1 LTECLVAVET
11 HTVKT
16 RKVSAMPLSDPA
28 IKKAKPTDKP
38 YKLSDGKGLYL
49 LVNAAGKY
57 WRMDYRFGGK
67 RKTLALGVYS
77 DVGLAR
83 AREKR
88 DEARKRLADGV
99 DPGELRK
106 VTKTQQAESAANS
119 FETIAREWYAKAYAG
134 KAESTREKTMTRLEQ
149 DVFPMIGAKPVSA
162 ITAGDVRAV
171 VERIEQRGALDI
183 AKRAFNY
190 IGRTLRYAD
199 SRGLVA
205 RDVSASIDL
214 NLILTNRE
222 TKHHPA
228 LTDPIAVGGLM
239 RAIDG
244 FTGSFVTLCA
254 LKLSAMTLV
263 RPGEIRHAE
272 WTEIDLDAS
281 TWSIPGRKMKMGID
295 HIVPLAAQAVVILR
309 ELQAVT
315 GRGVYVFPSERGES
329 RPMSEN
335 TINAALRRMGFTKEE
350 MTAHGF
356 RAMARTML
364 DEVLGFRPDYIEHQL
379 AHAVKDPNG
388 RAYNR
393 TAHLPER
400 CKMMQKWADYLGKLK
415 VGAEVIPL
423 QGQTAA

>member
-1 LTECLVAVET
+1 
-11 HTVKT
+11 
-16 RKVSAMPLSDPA
+16 MPLSDPA
-28 IKKAKPTDKP
+28 IKKAKPSDKP
-38 YKLSDGKGLYL
+38 YKLADEKGLYL

-57 WRMDYRFGGK
+57 WRMDYRYGGK
-67 RKTLALGVYS
+67 RKTLALGVYP

-88 DEARKRLADGV
+88 DEARKRLADGI
-99 DPGELRK
+99 DPSELRK
-106 VTKTQQAESAANS
+106 ATKTQQAESAANS
-119 FETIAREWYAKAYAG
+119 FETISREWYAKAYAG

-162 ITAGDVRAV
+162 ITAGDVRTV

-199 SRGLVA
+199 SRGLVE

-214 NLILTNRE
+214 NLILTNRD
-222 TKHHPA
+222 TKHHAA
-228 LTDPIAVGGLM
+228 LTDPVAVGGLM

-244 FTGSFVTLCA
+244 FTGSFVTVGA
-254 LKLSAMTLV
+254 LKLSALTFV

-272 WTEIDLDAS
+272 WSEIDLDAA
-281 TWSIPGRKMKMGID
+281 TWSIPGRKMKMGVD
-295 HIVPLAAQAVVILR
+295 HIVPLSTQGVAILR
-309 ELQAVT
+309 ELHAVT
-315 GRGVYVFPSERGES
+315 GRGLYVFPSERGGS

-364 DEVLGFRPDYIEHQL
+364 DEVLGFRPDFIEHQL

-388 RAYNR
+388 RAYIR
-393 TAHLPER
+393 TAHLAER
-400 CKMMQKWADYLGKLK
+400 RKMMQAWADYLDKLK
-415 VGAEVIPL
+415 VGAEMVPL
-423 QGQTAA
+423 LRNA

>member
-1 LTECLVAVET
+1 
-11 HTVKT
+11 
-16 RKVSAMPLSDPA
+16 MPLSDPA

>member
-1 LTECLVAVET
+1 
-11 HTVKT
+11 
-16 RKVSAMPLSDPA
+16 MPISDPQ
-28 IKKAKPTDKP
+28 IKKAKLSDKP
-38 YKLSDGKGLYL
+38 YKIYFEKGLYL
-49 LVNAAGKY
+49 LVNAVGKY
-57 WRMDYRFGGK
+57 WRMDYRYGGK
-67 RKTLALGVYS
+67 RKTLALGVYP

-88 DEARKRLADGV
+88 DEARKRLADGI

-106 VTKTQQAESAANS
+106 ATKTQQAESAANS
-119 FETIAREWYAKAYAG
+119 FEAIAREWYAKAYAG

-162 ITAGDVRAV
+162 ITAGDVRGV
-171 VERIEQRGALDI
+171 IERIEQRGALDI

-199 SRGLVA
+199 SKELVT

-214 NLILTNRE
+214 NLILTNRV
-222 TKHHPA
+222 TKHHAA
-228 LTDPIAVGGLM
+228 LIDPIAVGGLM

-244 FTGSFVTLCA
+244 FTGSFVSLCA
-254 LKLSAMTLV
+254 LKLSAMTFV
-263 RPGEIRHAE
+263 RPGELRHAE
-272 WTEIDLDAS
+272 WAEIDLDEA
-281 TWSIPGRKMKMGID
+281 TWNIPGRKMKMGVD
-295 HIVPLAAQAVVILR
+295 HIVPLAAQAVAILR

-315 GRGVYVFPSERGES
+315 GRGDYVFPSERGGS

-364 DEVLGFRPDYIEHQL
+364 DEVLGFRPDFIEHQL

-388 RAYNR
+388 RAYVR

-400 CKMMQKWADYLGKLK
+400 RKMMQEWADYLDRLK
-415 VGAEVIPL
+415 VGAEVIL
-423 QGQTAA
+423 LHGQTAA

>member
-1 LTECLVAVET
+1 
-11 HTVKT
+11 
-16 RKVSAMPLSDPA
+16 MPLSDPQ
-28 IKKAKPTDKP
+28 IKKAKPADKP
-38 YKLSDGKGLYL
+38 YKLADEKGLYL
-49 LVNAAGKY
+49 LVNTAGKY
-57 WRMDYRFGGK
+57 WRMDYRYGGK
-67 RKTLALGVYS
+67 RKTLALGVYP

-88 DEARKRLADGV
+88 DEARRRLADGI

-106 VTKTQQAESAANS
+106 ATKTQQAESATNS

-149 DVFPMIGAKPVSA
+149 DVFPMIGAKPILV
-162 ITAGDVRAV
+162 ITARDVRAV

-199 SRGLVA
+199 SRGLVV

-214 NLILTNRE
+214 GLILTNRE
-222 TKHHPA
+222 TKHHAA
-228 LTDPIAVGGLM
+228 LTDPVAVGGLM

-244 FTGSFVTLCA
+244 FTGSFMTVSA
-254 LKLSAMTLV
+254 LKLSALTFV

-272 WTEIDLDAS
+272 WTEIDLDGA
-281 TWSIPGRKMKMGID
+281 TWSIPGRKMKMDID
-295 HIVPLAAQAVVILR
+295 HIVPLSAQAVAILR
-309 ELQAVT
+309 ELHAVT
-315 GRGVYVFPSERGES
+315 GRGLYVLPSERGGS

-335 TINAALRRMGFTKEE
+335 TINAALRRMGYTKEE

-356 RAMARTML
+356 RATARTML
-364 DEVLGFRPDYIEHQL
+364 DEVLGFRPDFIEHQL

-393 TAHLPER
+393 TAHLLER
-400 CKMMQKWADYLGKLK
+400 SKMMQVWADYLDKLK

-423 QGQTAA
+423 LRNA

>member
-1 LTECLVAVET
+1 
-11 HTVKT
+11 
-16 RKVSAMPLSDPA
+16 
-28 IKKAKPTDKP
+28 
-38 YKLSDGKGLYL
+38 
-49 LVNAAGKY
+49 
-57 WRMDYRFGGK
+57 MDYRYGGK
-67 RKTLALGVYS
+67 RKTLALGVYP

-88 DEARKRLADGV
+88 DEARKHLADGI

-106 VTKTQQAESAANS
+106 ATKTQQAESAANS

-149 DVFPMIGAKPVSA
+149 DVFPLIGTKPVSA

-183 AKRAFNY
+183 AKRVFNY

-214 NLILTNRE
+214 NLILANRE
-222 TKHHPA
+222 TKHHAA
-228 LTDPIAVGGLM
+228 LIDPVAVGGLM
-239 RAIDG
+239 RAVDG
-244 FTGSFVTLCA
+244 FTGSFVTVSA
-254 LKLSAMTLV
+254 LKLSAMTLA

-272 WTEIDLDAS
+272 WTEIDLDGA

-295 HIVPLAAQAVVILR
+295 HIVPLGTQAVAILR
-309 ELQAVT
+309 ELHAVT
-315 GRGVYVFPSERGES
+315 GRGVYVFPSERGGS

-335 TINAALRRMGFTKEE
+335 TINGALRRMGFSKEE

-400 CKMMQKWADYLGKLK
+400 RKMMQAWSDYLDKLK
-415 VGAEVIPL
+415 VGAVVIPL
-423 QGQTAA
+423 HHTA

>member
-1 LTECLVAVET
+1 
-11 HTVKT
+11 
-16 RKVSAMPLSDPA
+16 MPLSDPQ
-28 IKKAKPTDKP
+28 IKKAKPADKP
-38 YKLSDGKGLYL
+38 YKLADEKGLYL

-57 WRMDYRFGGK
+57 WRMDYRFAGK

-77 DVGLAR
+77 DVGLSR

-88 DEARKRLADGV
+88 DEARRQLSDGI
-99 DPGELRK
+99 DPGELK
-106 VTKTQQAESAANS
+106 KATKTQQAESAANS
-119 FETIAREWYAKAYAG
+119 FETIAREWYVKAYAG
-134 KAESTREKTMTRLEQ
+134 KAESTREKTLTRLEQ
-149 DVFPMIGAKPVSA
+149 DVFPMIGGKPVSA
-162 ITAGDVRAV
+162 ITAGDVRGV

-222 TKHHPA
+222 TKHHAA
-228 LTDPIAVGGLM
+228 LTDPVAVGGLM

-244 FTGSFVTLCA
+244 FTGSFVTVCA
-254 LKLSAMTLV
+254 LKLSALTFG
-263 RPGEIRHAE
+263 RPGEVRHAE
-272 WTEIDLDAS
+272 WAEIDLDSA

-295 HIVPLAAQAVVILR
+295 HIVPLSTQAVSILR
-309 ELQAVT
+309 ELHAVT
-315 GRGVYVFPSERGES
+315 GRGTYVFPSERGGS

-335 TINAALRRMGFTKEE
+335 TVNAALRRMGFTREE

-356 RAMARTML
+356 RALARTLL
-364 DEVLGFRPDYIEHQL
+364 DEVLGFRPDFIEHQL

-400 CKMMQKWADYLGKLK
+400 RKMMQAWADYLEKLK
-415 VGAEVIPL
+415 EGADVIPL
-423 QGQTAA
+423 HRMA

>member
-1 LTECLVAVET
+1 
-11 HTVKT
+11 
-16 RKVSAMPLSDPA
+16 MPLSDPA
-28 IKKAKPTDKP
+28 IKKAKPADKP
-38 YKLSDGKGLYL
+38 YKLADEKGLYL

-57 WRMDYRFGGK
+57 WRMDYRYGGK
-67 RKTLALGVYS
+67 RKTLALGVYP

-88 DEARKRLADGV
+88 DEARKRLADGI
-99 DPGELRK
+99 DPSELRK
-106 VTKTQQAESAANS
+106 ATKTQQAESAANS

-149 DVFPMIGAKPVSA
+149 DVFPMIGAKPISV
-162 ITAGDVRAV
+162 ITARDVRAV

-199 SRGLVA
+199 SRGLVV

-214 NLILTNRE
+214 GLILTNRE
-222 TKHHPA
+222 TKHHAA
-228 LTDPIAVGGLM
+228 LTDPVAVGGLM

-244 FTGSFVTLCA
+244 FTGSFITVSA
-254 LKLSAMTLV
+254 LKLSALTFV

-272 WTEIDLDAS
+272 WTEIDLDGA

-295 HIVPLAAQAVVILR
+295 HIVPLSAQAVAVLR
-309 ELQAVT
+309 ELHAVT
-315 GRGVYVFPSERGES
+315 GRGLYVLPSERGGS

-335 TINAALRRMGFTKEE
+335 TINAALRRMGYTKEE

-356 RAMARTML
+356 RAMARTIL
-364 DEVLGFRPDYIEHQL
+364 DEVLSFRPDFIEHQL

-393 TAHLPER
+393 TAHLSER
-400 CKMMQKWADYLGKLK
+400 SKMMQVWADYLDK
-415 VGAEVIPL
+415 VKAGAEVIPL
-423 QGQTAA
+423 LRNA